1 MLLLKFQGSISITNQ
16 YKIMKL
22 LKPPTFT
29 DEEKNVIIDFLWR
42 GFVAT
47 TIIFI
52 IATLLIVIF

>member
-1 MLLLKFQGSISITNQ
+1 
-16 YKIMKL
+16 MKL